1 LSIENKNQK
10 IILVRIVDKN
20 DFTDEEEKPEQKQEP
35 VHVGVK
41 RKIKMEAYP
50 TFLAKRHKDF
60 QNFR

>member
-1 LSIENKNQK
+1 MDDEEIPS
-10 IILVRIVDKN
+10 D
-20 DFTDEEEKPEQKQEP
+20 TDEEEKPEQKQEP

-50 TFLAKRHKDF
+50 AFLAKRHKDF